1 MGKKGFSLIEI
12 VISLFV
18 MGLTITALLNLLNWS
33 NKKYNLASTEWRER
47 ACLTEARIWLRK
59 QIFTNNNIELSLKTL
74 SDSVKCPSG
83 FGYNELKVTKHD
95 ENTYFI
101 KIGVYEDKNRNGTAD
116 KNEITSRLYC
126 FRRRTA

>member
-1 MGKKGFSLIEI
+1 MGRKGFSLIEI

-33 NKKYNLASTEWRER
+33 NKKYNASSSEWRER
-47 ACLTEARIWLRK
+47 TCLTEARIWLRK
-59 QIFTNNNIELSLKTL
+59 QIFTNNNIELSLKAL

-95 ENTYFI
+95 ENTFFI

-116 KNEITSRLYC
+116 SNEITSRLYC
-126 FRRRTA
+126 FRRRSA